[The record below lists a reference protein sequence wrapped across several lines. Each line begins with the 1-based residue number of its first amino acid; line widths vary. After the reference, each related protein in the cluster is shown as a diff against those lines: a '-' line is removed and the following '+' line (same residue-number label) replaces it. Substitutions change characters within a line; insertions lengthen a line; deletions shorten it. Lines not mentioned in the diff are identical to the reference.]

1 MKIKIS
7 SKVNILK
14 LTTEEE
20 GFRTKDDVHNEV
32 GEVKYKC
39 ECGEIIEF
47 YKLLRTRGKCPRC
60 GAVLLKFTEIE

>member
-20 GFRTKDDVHNEV
+20 GFRAKDDVHNEV

-39 ECGEIIEF
+39 GCGEIIEF
-47 YKLLRTRGKCPRC
+47 YKLLRTRGKCPKC
-60 GAVLLKFTEIE
+60 GAVLLKFTETE

>member
-1 MKIKIS
+1 VKIKIS

-20 GFRTKDDVHNEV
+20 GFRAKDDVHNEV
-32 GEVKYKC
+32 GEIKYKC

-47 YKLLRTRGKCPRC
+47 YKLLRTRGKCPKC
-60 GAVLLKFTEIE
+60 GVVLLKFTEIE

>member
-7 SKVNILK
+7 SKVDILK

-20 GFRTKDDVHNEV
+20 SLRVKDDMHNEV

-47 YKLLRTRGKCPRC
+47 YKLLKTRGKCPKC
-60 GAVLLKFTEIE
+60 GAVLLKFSEIE